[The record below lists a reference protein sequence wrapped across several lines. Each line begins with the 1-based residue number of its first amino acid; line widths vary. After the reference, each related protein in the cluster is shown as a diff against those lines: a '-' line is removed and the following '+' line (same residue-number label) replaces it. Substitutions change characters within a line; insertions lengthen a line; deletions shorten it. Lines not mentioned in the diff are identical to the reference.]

1 MVEVFGWLADF
12 QGEGN
17 WFMLTVLACLVTIL
31 ARAVIWMFAHA
42 FNMQEQERNSK
53 AEIIQAFATIML
65 TVWLIYIIQSAEA
78 MAIKD
83 ILGDASYVNCGA
95 SQIPVVKPDGAT
107 INGLEVVKCR
117 IAEKAYPLADIQEKI
132 YDKSADVFQLLSM
145 YVSIAG
151 VPVYQGSWNGSW
163 FQEAENYRLLNA
175 LITTLLIGLN
185 SIQVLIKYVSMNMLT
200 IFLPFGLFLRSF
212 HFTRGVGAFFIAIAI
227 GLYFIFPIV
236 FVLTDPGFV
245 KVSSSQLGGP
255 QIPTAKS
262 CYPTFS
268 GVVSAAAS
276 SPSGGGDSSAALP
289 SMVAL
294 VKKTYTSLLLH
305 PFVALSITLV
315 FVRYLMYFFGGE
327 PYELMRF
334 MAKMV

>member
-17 WFMLTVLACLVTIL
+17 WFMLTVLACLVTIM

-53 AEIIQAFATIML
+53 SEIIQAFATIML

-95 SQIPVVKPDGAT
+95 SQVPIVKPDGAT

-117 IAEKAYPLADIQEKI
+117 IAEKAYPLAEVQEKI
-132 YDKSADVFQLLSM
+132 YDKSADVFRLLSM

-175 LITTLLIGLN
+175 LVTTLLIGLN

-227 GLYFIFPIV
+227 GLYFIFPVV
-236 FVLTDPGFV
+236 FVITDPGFV
-245 KVSSSQLGGP
+245 KVSSSQLGGT
-255 QIPTAKS
+255 QMIKAKS

-276 SPSGGGDSSAALP
+276 SPSGGGDSSAALH

-315 FVRYLMYFFGGE
+315 FVRYLIYFFGGE

>member
-1 MVEVFGWLADF
+1 
-12 QGEGN
+12 
-17 WFMLTVLACLVTIL
+17 
-31 ARAVIWMFAHA
+31 
-42 FNMQEQERNSK
+42 
-53 AEIIQAFATIML
+53 
-65 TVWLIYIIQSAEA
+65 
-78 MAIKD
+78 
-83 ILGDASYVNCGA
+83 
-95 SQIPVVKPDGAT
+95 
-107 INGLEVVKCR
+107 
-117 IAEKAYPLADIQEKI
+117 
-132 YDKSADVFQLLSM
+132 M

-175 LITTLLIGLN
+175 LVTTLLIGLN

-227 GLYFIFPIV
+227 GLYFIFPVV
-236 FVLTDPGFV
+236 FVITDPGFV
-245 KVSSSQLGGP
+245 KVSSSQLGGT
-255 QIPTAKS
+255 QMIKAKS

-315 FVRYLMYFFGGE
+315 FFRYLMYFFGGE